1 MKPTNREK
9 KLRQK
14 LLDLCIEVDVNIDAV
29 RHYSGGNNKQYSKEF
44 IENTIH
50 QTKKSLLQI
59 EKDLSEL
66 NER

>member
-14 LLDLCIEVDVNIDAV
+14 LLDLCIEVDVNIDVV